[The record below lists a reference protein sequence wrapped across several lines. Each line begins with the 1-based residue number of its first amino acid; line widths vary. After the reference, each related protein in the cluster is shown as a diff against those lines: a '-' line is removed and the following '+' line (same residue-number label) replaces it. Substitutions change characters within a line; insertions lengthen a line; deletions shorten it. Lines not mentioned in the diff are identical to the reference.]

1 MNTELTDRL
10 RADMENFT
18 RDVRVPPGIALRA
31 YRHTRKRR
39 KALRLTVASG
49 AATAVAASAVAIA
62 WVSGAFSPAPAPA
75 SKSILTTAYV
85 VSHVERALAP
95 ASIDNLIDFSRLSFP
110 PGTRFGPSLGGLGS
124 SGTAG
129 GAGPQWNVT
138 FVLHWQYQAL
148 QKYSAYSPSGQHVF
162 DVGASVANGS
172 ATVTAVIYRDH
183 TWWTATVPPGQ
194 PASQACAP
202 NGSIQLRN
210 GPGNGW
216 PAFIRAQLAC
226 GSYAVTGRQEVDG
239 IDAIKIT
246 AGQPP
251 AQLTIFVDP
260 ATYLPVQLSLG
271 PLRMSFQWL
280 DATPA
285 NLALLKVAVPA
296 GFQQVAPPAQP

>member
-1 MNTELTDRL
+1 MSTELTDRL
-10 RADMENFT
+10 RAEMEDFT
-18 RDVRVPPGIALRA
+18 RDIRVRPGLAAQA
-31 YRHTRKRR
+31 YRRTRKRR

-49 AATAVAASAVAIA
+49 AATAVAAGAVAIA
-62 WVSGAFSPAPAPA
+62 GVSGAFSPPAPPA
-75 SKSILTTAYV
+75 TQTTQTTAYV
-85 VSHVERALAP
+85 LRHVENALAP

-110 PGTRFGPSLGGLGS
+110 PGIRFGPSLGGLGGPS
-124 SGTAG
+124 AAG
-129 GAGPQWNVT
+129 GASSQWNAT
-138 FVLHWQYQAL
+138 FVLHWQYRGL

-162 DVGASVANGS
+162 DVGASLANGS
-172 ATVTAVIYRDH
+172 ATVTAVIYRDR
-183 TWWTATVPPGQ
+183 TWWTATE
-194 PASQACAP
+194 PASKPAAPGCAP
-202 NGSIQLRN
+202 NGTVQLSV

-216 PAFIRAQLAC
+216 PAFIRSQLAC
-226 GSYAVTGRQEVDG
+226 GSYTVVGRQELAG

-251 AQLTIFVDP
+251 AQLTLFVDP

-280 DATPA
+280 AATPA

>member
-10 RADMENFT
+10 RADMEDFT
-18 RDVRVPPGIALRA
+18 RDVRVPPGMALRA

-39 KALRLTVASG
+39 KTLRFTVASG
-49 AATAVAASAVAIA
+49 AATAMAAGAIVIA
-62 WVSGAFSPAPAPA
+62 GVSGAFSTPTAPATTTTQ
-75 SKSILTTAYV
+75 TTAYV
-85 VSHVERALAP
+85 LRHVENALAP

-110 PGTRFGPSLGGLGS
+110 PGTRFGPSFGGLGS
-124 SGTAG
+124 PSTGG
-129 GAGPQWNVT
+129 GAGSQWNVT
-138 FVLHWQYQAL
+138 FVLHWQYQGI

-162 DVGASVANGS
+162 DVGISVANHS
-172 ATVTAVIYRDH
+172 ATATAVIYRDH
-183 TWWTATVPPGQ
+183 TWWTAAEPPGNPAQ
-194 PASQACAP
+194 PGCAP
-202 NGSIQLRN
+202 NGSIQLSN

-216 PAFIRAQLAC
+216 PAFIRSQLAC
-226 GSYAVTGRQEVDG
+226 GSYTVAGRQEVDG

-246 AGQPP
+246 AGQQP

-280 DATPA
+280 DVTPA